1 MSFFLLMFGFAC
13 GFVVG
18 WYWSRA
24 FYRKSAAPAN
34 GFTPP
39 YPMPPAARPSWAR
52 PEDEDGVAAVH
63 APNAE
68 DVLREALRTRG
79 YRDDGN
85 LMTLCGRVLHMARE
99 DRDLIAMQK
108 TLNERLKR
116 QMQPMDP
123 AAARGVTPCDG
134 GQR

>member
-18 WYWSRA
+18 WYWSGA

-52 PEDEDGVAAVH
+52 PEDEDGVGGTPAPSIPATWQHDAGAYARCSFCLRYTRNPKALSHSSFLCDCGSAEGWSGSFKPPGPDARWLAASGVK
-63 APNAE
+63 E
-68 DVLREALRTRG
+68 DQRG
-79 YRDDGN
+79 
-85 LMTLCGRVLHMARE
+85 
-99 DRDLIAMQK
+99 
-108 TLNERLKR
+108 
-116 QMQPMDP
+116 
-123 AAARGVTPCDG
+123 
-134 GQR
+134 